1 MNYTKL
7 PRWLNWH
14 LKLQQYMYKVLFV
27 VWVVYKIIAI
37 NMLYNSVVLYNAQN
51 KKNQVVDDV
60 KPL

>member
-1 MNYTKL
+1 
-7 PRWLNWH
+7 
-14 LKLQQYMYKVLFV
+14 MYKVLFV